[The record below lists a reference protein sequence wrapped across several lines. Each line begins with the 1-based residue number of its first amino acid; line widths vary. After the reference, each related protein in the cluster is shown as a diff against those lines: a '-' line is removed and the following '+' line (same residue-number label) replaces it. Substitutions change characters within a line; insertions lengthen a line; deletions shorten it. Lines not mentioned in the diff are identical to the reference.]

1 MRATMEAK
9 EARGWLLYDEECG
22 VCHRVVPFFRET
34 LRKRGFAIAPLQS
47 DWVRECLKISPDET
61 LDLLRDHLRLLLP
74 DGRQVVGADAYR
86 YVMKRVWWSYPIYL
100 LSVVP
105 LLRNVIDWGYRTFA
119 RNRYWVAKAC
129 GLPGASEAKRAGGVV
144 RDSESRIES
153 SQSSGSAG
161 GFGRRVRRVS
171 QRRKR

>member
-1 MRATMEAK
+1 M
-9 EARGWLLYDEECG
+9 
-22 VCHRVVPFFRET
+22 VPLFRET

-47 DWVRECLKISPDET
+47 DWVRESLKISPDET
-61 LDLLRDHLRLLLP
+61 LDHLRDHLRLLLP

-129 GLPGASEAKRAGGVV
+129 RLPGASE
-144 RDSESRIES
+144 E
-153 SQSSGSAG
+153 
-161 GFGRRVRRVS
+161 
-171 QRRKR
+171 RRKQ